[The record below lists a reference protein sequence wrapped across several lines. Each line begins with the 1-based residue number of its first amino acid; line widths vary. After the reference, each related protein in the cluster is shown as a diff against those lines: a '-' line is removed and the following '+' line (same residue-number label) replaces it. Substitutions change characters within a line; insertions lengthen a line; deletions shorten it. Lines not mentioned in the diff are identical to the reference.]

1 MFNIDDSYKFDIN
14 EWDEK
19 YVSNSFLNRFC
30 NLRVSDQTL
39 IRAKEIGYNNP
50 VMFNFFIINSYTFLP
65 TPILKLIGIN
75 INKSNYS
82 YSRGDLLYSL
92 SSNKPILESHVITSY
107 LGDGLATFGYYY
119 YIIQFILWYLLFKL
133 VDTLIL
139 RNNDGHVYY
148 SIYGLCSV
156 FIF

>member
-1 MFNIDDSYKFDIN
+1 
-14 EWDEK
+14 
-19 YVSNSFLNRFC
+19 
-30 NLRVSDQTL
+30 
-39 IRAKEIGYNNP
+39 
-50 VMFNFFIINSYTFLP
+50 MFNFFIINSYTFLP

-156 FIF
+156 FIFLGLTRNAQGCAGDYFYITRSFWNGIIGCILIYLIFRVRRIIK